1 MFAMAEPV
9 ATSQTPPMSLVPR
22 LVRVVVSP
30 RAAYAAV
37 AARPNWLGALA
48 TIIAVTASANFVF
61 LSTTVGQNALLDRQL
76 GVMQSFGQQ
85 VPDQAYQR
93 MVSMLPRL
101 RYFTAAGQVVSFPI
115 AIAIVAGLL
124 FSLFVAILGADGTF
138 KQAYAV
144 VVHSSAII
152 VLQQLFV
159 LPLDYARQ
167 SMSSPTT
174 LAVFLPMLDD
184 TSFPARL
191 LGSIDLFVI
200 WWMVSLAIGLGVL
213 YKRRTGPIAF
223 GLLAVYAGIALIVAA
238 IRSA

>member
-1 MFAMAEPV
+1 
-9 ATSQTPPMSLVPR
+9 MSLAPR
-22 LVRVVVSP
+22 LVRVVTSP

-37 AARPNWLGALA
+37 AARPSWLGALA
-48 TIIAVTASANFVF
+48 TIIAITASANFVF
-61 LSTTVGQNALLDRQL
+61 LSTEVGQHALLDRQL
-76 GVMQSFGQQ
+76 SVMESFGQQ

-93 MVSMLPRL
+93 LVAMLPRL
-101 RYFTAAGQVVSFPI
+101 RYFALAGQLVSFPVI
-115 AIAIVAGLL
+115 TAVIAGLL
-124 FSLFVAILGADGTF
+124 FALFVAILGADGTF

-144 VVHSSAII
+144 VVHSGAIV

-167 SMSSPTT
+167 SMSSPAT
-174 LAVFLPMLDD
+174 LAVFLPMLGD

-191 LGSIDLFVI
+191 LGAIDLFVI